1 MKSLINYL
9 AVNGMFDKL
18 PDKEYLKLRYFGTF
32 HRVLN
37 LSNPS
42 TFNEKLNWM
51 KLYDRNPQYPILVD
65 KARVK
70 DYVRSII
77 GDKYIIP
84 TYGVWD
90 SFDDIDFSTLP
101 EQFVLKTTH
110 DSGGVVIMKEKSID
124 SIAKAKIKLNNSLNN
139 NFYKWSREW
148 PYSQVK
154 PKIIA
159 ERFLTNRDGSAIN
172 DVKLQC
178 FNGKV
183 DNILICVDRFSETGV
198 RYHYFDTS
206 WNYLPY
212 CPYPGIDASNI
223 NIPRPENLDDLI
235 RIAEML
241 SEGFPEIRV
250 DLYNIDNAIYFGEL
264 TIFSMSGFD
273 TTITLKADRIMGSKL
288 NLSQIRRI

>member
-101 EQFVLKTTH
+101 EQFILKTTH
-110 DSGGVVIMKEKSID
+110 DSGGVVVMKDKSTE
-124 SIAKAKIKLNNSLNN
+124 SIAKAKAKLTKSLNN
-139 NFYKWSREW
+139 DFYKWSREW

-154 PKIIA
+154 PQIIA
-159 ERFLTNRDGSAIN
+159 EEFLTNKDGSAIN

-183 DNILICVDRFSETGV
+183 DNIFLCVDRFSQTGV
-198 RYHYFDTS
+198 KYHYFDTL

-212 CPYPGIDASNI
+212 CPYPGINASNI
-223 NIPRPENLDDLI
+223 NIPKPENLDDLI
-235 RIAEML
+235 GIAEKL
-241 SEGFPEIRV
+241 SVGFPEMRV

-273 TTITLKADRIMGSKL
+273 TTITHEADRIMGAKL
-288 NLSQIRRI
+288 DLSHIKRI